1 MKKIE
6 SLVVGAI
13 LPLCFLCAPGL
24 LTIIGIWM
32 IYNVDPLIG
41 LVIGFIGCAGAG
53 WGYPLA
59 IEEIKKIKEI
69 KKNN

>member
-6 SLVVGAI
+6 TLVEGAI

-32 IYNVDPLIG
+32 IYNIDLLIG
-41 LVIGFIGCAGAG
+41 LVIVFIGCAGAG
-53 WGYPLA
+53 WGYPRA
-59 IEEIKKIKEI
+59 IEEIKKLRKTT
-69 KKNN
+69 K

>member
-6 SLVVGAI
+6 SLVEAI
-13 LPLCFLCAPGL
+13 FATCFFFAPLL
-24 LTIIGIWM
+24 LMIIGIWM

-53 WGYPLA
+53 WGYPRT
-59 IEEIKKIKEI
+59 IEEIKKLRKTT
-69 KKNN
+69 K

>member
-6 SLVVGAI
+6 SLVGGAI

-32 IYNVDPLIG
+32 IYNVNPLIG

-59 IEEIKKIKEI
+59 IEEIKKIKE
-69 KKNN
+69 NN

>member
-6 SLVVGAI
+6 SLVEGAA

-32 IYNVDPLIG
+32 IYNVDLLIG

-53 WGYPLA
+53 WGYPRT
-59 IEEIKKIKEI
+59 IEEIKKLRKTT
-69 KKNN
+69 K

>member
-6 SLVVGAI
+6 SLVEVIFAA
-13 LPLCFLCAPGL
+13 CFLFAPL
-24 LTIIGIWM
+24 LLMIIGIWM

-59 IEEIKKIKEI
+59 IEEIKKINKIKE
-69 KKNN
+69 NN

>member
-6 SLVVGAI
+6 SLVEVIFAA
-13 LPLCFLCAPGL
+13 CFLFAPL
-24 LTIIGIWM
+24 LLMIIGIWM

-41 LVIGFIGCAGAG
+41 LVIGLIGCAGAG

-59 IEEIKKIKEI
+59 LEEIKKIKKI
-69 KKNN
+69 KENN

>member
-6 SLVVGAI
+6 SLVGGAI
-13 LPLCFLCAPGL
+13 LPLCFSCAPGL

-32 IYNVDPLIG
+32 IYNVDLLIG

-53 WGYPLA
+53 WGYPRT
-59 IEEIKKIKEI
+59 IKEI
-69 KKNN
+69 KKLRKTTK

>member
-6 SLVVGAI
+6 SLVGGAI

-41 LVIGFIGCAGAG
+41 LVIGLIGCAGAG
-53 WGYPLA
+53 FAYPRAL
-59 IEEIKKIKEI
+59 EEIKKLRKTT
-69 KKNN
+69 K

>member
-6 SLVVGAI
+6 SLVEGTI
-13 LPLCFLCAPGL
+13 LTLCFLCAPGL

-32 IYNVDPLIG
+32 IYNVNPLIG

-59 IEEIKKIKEI
+59 IEEIKKINKIKE
-69 KKNN
+69 NN

>member
-6 SLVVGAI
+6 SLVEGAI

-32 IYNVDPLIG
+32 IYNVDLLIG
-41 LVIGFIGCAGAG
+41 LVIGFIGFTGTVFECG
-53 WGYPLA
+53 L
-59 IEEIKKIKEI
+59 ILEEIEKD
-69 KKNN
+69 KNN

>member
-6 SLVVGAI
+6 SLVEVIFAA
-13 LPLCFLCAPGL
+13 CFLFAPL
-24 LTIIGIWM
+24 LLMIIGIWM

-53 WGYPLA
+53 WGYPRT
-59 IEEIKKIKEI
+59 IEEIKKLRKTT
-69 KKNN
+69 K

>member
-6 SLVVGAI
+6 SLVEGAI

-32 IYNVDPLIG
+32 IYNVDLLIG
-41 LVIGFIGCAGAG
+41 LVIGFIGCAGVG
-53 WGYPLA
+53 WGYPRT
-59 IEEIKKIKEI
+59 IEEIKKIK
-69 KKNN
+69 KNN